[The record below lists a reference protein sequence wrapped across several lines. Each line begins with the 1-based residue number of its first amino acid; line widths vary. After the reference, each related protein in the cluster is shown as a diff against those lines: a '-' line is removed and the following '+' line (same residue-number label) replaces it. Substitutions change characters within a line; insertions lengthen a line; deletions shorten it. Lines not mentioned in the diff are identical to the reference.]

1 MIISWKILY
10 GYMIPIKPMLAVSG
24 EIFSNKDWIFEPKID
39 GTRCLAH
46 ILNGTVELQNRR
58 LSSIGY
64 RYPEIT
70 NALKQ
75 SAGNCILDGEMTV
88 FSKGIP
94 HFASLAVRDQQI
106 NSIRIDYLSEE
117 MPASYIVFDIL
128 YRDKENLMNLPL
140 IERKSI
146 LRQELNG
153 NDLITIIDFMP
164 EDGEAYFKAALGMGL
179 EGVMAKR
186 LASPYLPGIRSQ
198 DWIKIKKQ
206 LTVDLVVG
214 GYIPGQGS
222 RKPFFGGL
230 LLGAYDSG
238 RLMYTGRVGSG
249 FSQSELEVT
258 YSEFERAEDSPFF
271 NPPSTVGVI
280 WLKPKLVVEVAAL
293 EVSNRQHLRAPVFLR
308 RRKDKMPEECT
319 IDQLD

>member
-1 MIISWKILY
+1 
-10 GYMIPIKPMLAVSG
+10 MIPIKPMLAVSG

-46 ILNGTVELQNRR
+46 ISNGTVELQNRR

-75 SAGNCILDGEMTV
+75 VADNCILDGEMTV
-88 FSKGIP
+88 FSKGVP
-94 HFASLAVRDQQI
+94 HFASLAVRDQQV
-106 NSIRIDYLSEE
+106 NSIRIDYLSKA

-128 YRDKENLMNLPL
+128 YRGKDNLMNLPL

-146 LRQELNG
+146 LQQELKG
-153 NDLITIIDFMP
+153 DDLITIIDFMR
-164 EDGEAYFKAALGMGL
+164 EDGEAYFKAALGIGL

-186 LASPYLPGIRSQ
+186 LASPYLPGIRSH

-206 LTVDLVVG
+206 LTLDLVIG
-214 GYIPGQGS
+214 GYIPGKGS
-222 RKPFFGGL
+222 RESFFGGL

-238 RLMYTGRVGSG
+238 KLIYTGRVGSG
-249 FSQSELEVT
+249 FSQKELEEI
-258 YSEFERAEDSPFF
+258 YGEFEPSDESPFF
-271 NPPSTVGVI
+271 NSPTTADVK
-280 WLKPKLVVEVAAL
+280 WLKPKLVVEVVAL
-293 EVSNRQHLRAPVFLR
+293 EVSKRRHLRAPVFLR
-308 RRKDKMPEECT
+308 RRTDKMPEECT
-319 IDQLD
+319 IDQLTDAERTS